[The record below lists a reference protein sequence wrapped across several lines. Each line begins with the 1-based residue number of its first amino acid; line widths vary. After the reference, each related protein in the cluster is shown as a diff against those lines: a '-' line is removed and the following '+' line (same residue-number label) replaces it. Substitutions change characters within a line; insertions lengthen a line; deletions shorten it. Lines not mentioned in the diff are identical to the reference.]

1 VGRPVRT
8 DLFRDGARVATIG
21 IAPVAVAL
29 VLSLGLQHLFPYP
42 FLFLFLGAVMVAS
55 WVGGMLP
62 GLVSVLAST
71 LCVLYFFVPPFRSF
85 TVSPTAETYL
95 VGFVICIVLASW
107 ASSAKRR
114 REDALRQARDELEER
129 VAERTAEIQT
139 SNAELR
145 EREHQLR
152 LLTEVIPQQIW
163 SSAPDGAIDY
173 CNRRLLEYV
182 GCSLDEMRGDGFLE
196 TIHPDDRDR
205 FREAWRE
212 ALVNGMPFEG
222 EWRVRGSHGQHR
234 SFVTRA
240 LPLRRADGNVVRW
253 YGTNTDIED
262 HRQAEQAL
270 LRTQGDLAYLSRV
283 LTMGELTTS
292 IAHEMN
298 QPLTAVVTHG
308 YACLGWLAATPPNL
322 ASARETAERIIED
335 GRRAGAILGRIRALF
350 RKEPAIRAP
359 LDMNEVIHELTRFLR
374 DEAHRR
380 GVSIHADLA
389 ADLPAVYGDRVQLQQ
404 VVLNLVMN
412 GIDAIDAPGLARDL
426 HIASRRDGAEIQI
439 RVEDSGAGI
448 DPDIAARIFDP
459 FFTTKPQGLGMG
471 LSISRSIVEA
481 HEGRLWSTAR
491 AGQGACFQFTLPVE
505 ESRSG

>member
-1 VGRPVRT
+1 
-8 DLFRDGARVATIG
+8 
-21 IAPVAVAL
+21 
-29 VLSLGLQHLFPYP
+29 
-42 FLFLFLGAVMVAS
+42 
-55 WVGGMLP
+55 
-62 GLVSVLAST
+62 
-71 LCVLYFFVPPFRSF
+71 
-85 TVSPTAETYL
+85 
-95 VGFVICIVLASW
+95 
-107 ASSAKRR
+107 
-114 REDALRQARDELEER
+114 
-129 VAERTAEIQT
+129 
-139 SNAELR
+139 
-145 EREHQLR
+145 
-152 LLTEVIPQQIW
+152 
-163 SSAPDGAIDY
+163 
-173 CNRRLLEYV
+173 
-182 GCSLDEMRGDGFLE
+182 MRGDGFLN

-212 ALVNGMPFEG
+212 ALVNGRPFEG
-222 EWRVRGSHGQHR
+222 EWRVRGGHGQHR

-270 LRTQGDLAYLSRV
+270 LRTQGDLAHLSRV

-298 QPLTAVVTHG
+298 QPLTAVVTNG
-308 YACLGWLAATPPNL
+308 YACLGWLSATPPNL
-322 ASARETAERIIED
+322 ASARQTAERIIED
-335 GRRAGAILGRIRALF
+335 GTRAGAILGRIRALF

-380 GVSIHADLA
+380 RVSIHADLA

-412 GIDAIDAPGLARDL
+412 GIDAIDAPGLAREL
-426 HIASRRDGAEIQI
+426 HIASRREGAEVQI

-448 DPDIAARIFDP
+448 DPEIAARIFDP
-459 FFTTKPQGLGMG
+459 FFTTKPRGLGMG

-491 AGQGACFQFTLPVE
+491 AGQGACFQFALPVD